1 MKVVVIGAGIGGVA
15 CAKRMA
21 ERTKNIEVIVID
33 PAATH
38 DFAPSFLWLLNGTR
52 TVAQVSQPIDSISG
66 WGVDLVSER
75 VTGIDLEFRIVTTT
89 GATMSFDELV
99 VAPGAELTFEDVPG
113 LDAAS
118 SFYTKDAAD
127 DLRETLS
134 GFGGGRIQ
142 IVVPSMPYKCPAAPY
157 EAAFLIEAYLRKRG
171 VTSQLGVHTVEP
183 QPMPVA
189 GPIVGGRVATM
200 LEKRGIEFRPNRKVE
215 SVDDGERALSF
226 EDGDERYDLLI
237 AIPPHR
243 APAFVRDSVLAGP
256 NGWISVDRH
265 TLRAA
270 DHVHAI
276 GDVTSIQLANGK
288 PLPKAGVFAHEQAR
302 VVADNL
308 IAIADGHEPIARFA
322 GHGSC
327 FLEIGR
333 GRAGFAKG
341 DFFAEPD
348 PQVRMFPP
356 SRVGHLGK
364 VLFERR
370 WLGQFD

>member
-1 MKVVVIGAGIGGVA
+1 MKVVVIGAGVGGVA
-15 CAKRMA
+15 CAKRLSEHA
-21 ERTKNIEVIVID
+21 KDIQVVVID
-33 PAATH
+33 PAVNH

-52 TVAQVSQPIDSISG
+52 NVEQVSWPIDSISS
-66 WGVDLVSER
+66 WGVELVSER
-75 VTGIDLEFRIVTTT
+75 VTGIDPGAQNVTTT
-89 GATMSFDELV
+89 SSTVSYDELV
-99 VAPGAELTFEDVPG
+99 VAPGAELNFADVPG
-113 LDAAS
+113 LGNAS
-118 SFYTKDAAD
+118 SFYTKDSAAD
-127 DLRETLS
+127 LGATLRN
-134 GFGGGRIQ
+134 FKGGRVQ

-171 VTSQLGVHTVEP
+171 VESQVGVHTVEP

-189 GPIVGGRVATM
+189 GPVVGGRVAAM
-200 LEKRGIEFRPNRKVE
+200 LEKRGIEFRPNRKI
-215 SVDDGERALSF
+215 GEIDHNVQLLRF
-226 EDGDERYDLLI
+226 EDGPERYDLLI

-243 APAFVRDSVLAGP
+243 APAFVRDSELAGP
-256 NGWISVDRH
+256 NGWIPVDRH

-270 DHVHAI
+270 EHAHAI

-288 PLPKAGVFAHEQAR
+288 PLPKAGVFANEQAHI
-302 VVADNL
+302 VADNL
-308 IAIADGHEPIARFA
+308 IAIADGREPSARFA

-333 GRAGFAKG
+333 GKAGVAKG

-356 SRVGHLGK
+356 TRVGHLGK
-364 VLFERR
+364 VLFERK